1 MPLPLFA
8 LKLDCYSRFRVMKQL
23 DCFEKKLQKVFGT
36 IRGDKRGDNMPQRN
50 KTKLNKDTDISLTQ
64 LRS

>member
-1 MPLPLFA
+1 M
-8 LKLDCYSRFRVMKQL
+8 FRVMKQL